1 MEIRILKTLMMWAG
15 LVVVSLGLISPAVAG
30 SENEI
35 SASLRV
41 AIPESASAALQEGPT
56 APSPL
61 GQSVDDAELDSELRS
76 FLAELVADQS
86 SVAMSAQGGGCSA
99 VTDCPPIP
107 GGYSRTWISCSGPGP
122 YCFGDESGGQPGL
135 CFVSCGEGQVQFC
148 PGYFGSLLC

>member
-1 MEIRILKTLMMWAG
+1 MEIRILKTLMMWSG
-15 LVVVSLGLISPAVAG
+15 LVVVSLGLISPVVAG

-56 APSPL
+56 APSLL
-61 GQSVDDAELDSELRS
+61 GHSVDDAELDSELRS

-99 VTDCPPIP
+99 VTDCPAHGFYPR
-107 GGYSRTWISCSGPGP
+107 SWISCSGPGP
-122 YCFGDESGGQPGL
+122 YCFGEESGEQPGL
-135 CFVSCGEGQVQFC
+135 CFVSCGDGLTQLC
-148 PGYFGSLLC
+148 PGFYFSLVC